1 MRRLVGTIFRVVR
14 SFCSVV
20 GLWRMRT
27 LRVRAVVFKEADWWC
42 AQCLEYDIAT
52 QAKSLPEL
60 KAEIQHTLTIH
71 LEMAAARGH
80 EPFAYLPKAPDRY
93 FQMYEAFERVNGAED
108 GAPIRPTKANQ
119 SAIQTCIMAR
129 FAYPRLAFN

>member
-1 MRRLVGTIFRVVR
+1 
-14 SFCSVV
+14 
-20 GLWRMRT
+20 MRT